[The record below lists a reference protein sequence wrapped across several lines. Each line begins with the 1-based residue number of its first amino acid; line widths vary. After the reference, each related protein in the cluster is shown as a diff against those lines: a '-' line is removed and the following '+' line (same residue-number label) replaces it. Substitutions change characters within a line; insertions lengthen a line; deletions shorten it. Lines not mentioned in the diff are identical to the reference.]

1 MLCCWMFFSTS
12 THKSCYAAGCSLA
25 LPHIRH
31 ATLLDSLALPHIRHA
46 MLLDV
51 LLHFQKRVFFRRN
64 PRRTKLHFRVCK
76 TLNFPLLRLP
86 FQRICTKNSA
96 QKNKNVQIATVS
108 IIVLGLCDVTTDTA
122 SYRRCYHVF
131 GICDCGL
138 CWWPPFINQN
148 DEEVGVARENLL
160 RKYR

>member
-1 MLCCWMFFSTS
+1 
-12 THKSCYAAGCSLA
+12 
-25 LPHIRH
+25 
-31 ATLLDSLALPHIRHA
+31 
-46 MLLDV
+46 
-51 LLHFQKRVFFRRN
+51 
-64 PRRTKLHFRVCK
+64 
-76 TLNFPLLRLP
+76 LRLP

-160 RKYR
+160 HKYR

>member
-1 MLCCWMFFSTS
+1 MLRCWILWHFHTYVMLCCWMFSCTS
-12 THKSCYAAGCSLA
+12 A
-25 LPHIRH
+25 H
-31 ATLLDSLALPHIRHA
+31 APKA
-46 MLLDV
+46 MSWTTSANFV
-51 LLHFQKRVFFRRN
+51 LEPKKGTFRRN

-160 RKYR
+160 HKYR